1 MHLLRDFFTENQIFL
16 VMSEKFPYVSASEV
30 ADASYC
36 SYRLQN
42 SLSNISVSKRA
53 LKSAKKGNKKHDYQ
67 NRVGR
72 DRRCFIAT
80 YAYGVEDCRTR
91 QLRIFRD
98 QVLAVSLLGR
108 CFITFYYMVS
118 PHLISFASKSP
129 LFDRILKKCLNSI
142 SSWL

>member
-1 MHLLRDFFTENQIFL
+1 MLLLRDFFTENQISS
-16 VMSEKFPYVSASEV
+16 VMSEELPYVSASEV

-42 SLSNISVSKRA
+42 SLSNVSASKRA
-53 LKSAKKGNKKHDYQ
+53 MKSAKKGNNKHDYQ

-72 DRRCFIAT
+72 DRRCFVAT
-80 YAYGVEDCRTR
+80 YAYGMEDCRTR

-98 QVLAVSLLGR
+98 QVLAVSFLGR
-108 CFITFYYMVS
+108 CFIAFYYLVS
-118 PHLISFASKSP
+118 PHLILIASKFP

-142 SSWL
+142 SSLV